1 MEVLTEKECE
11 LTLLP
16 VKHHSDNDGQ
26 IVTSP
31 WQSRVHPRDLFTR
44 KDCQPTGWKPRF
56 GGGAICSDGNPPG

>member
-1 MEVLTEKECE
+1 MEVLTEKESE

-31 WQSRVHPRDLFTR
+31 WQSRVHPRDLFTWR
-44 KDCQPTGWKPRF
+44 KTVT
-56 GGGAICSDGNPPG
+56 